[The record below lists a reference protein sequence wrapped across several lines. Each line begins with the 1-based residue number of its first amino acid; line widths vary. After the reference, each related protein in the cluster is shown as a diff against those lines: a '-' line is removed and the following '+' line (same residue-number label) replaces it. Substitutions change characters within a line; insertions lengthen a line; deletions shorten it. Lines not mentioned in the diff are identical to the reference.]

1 MYWYRN
7 TLKVLFLAAQSTE
20 NVWNKIWIQRFLSCC
35 RLKPRILFYK
45 SNRTMDIDFYHPK
58 AEMGYNEGVYKV
70 AIVLQ

>member
-1 MYWYRN
+1 MFGTKYG
-7 TLKVLFLAAQSTE
+7 STDPYLVADSSPE
-20 NVWNKIWIQRFLSCC
+20 Y
-35 RLKPRILFYK
+35 LFYK